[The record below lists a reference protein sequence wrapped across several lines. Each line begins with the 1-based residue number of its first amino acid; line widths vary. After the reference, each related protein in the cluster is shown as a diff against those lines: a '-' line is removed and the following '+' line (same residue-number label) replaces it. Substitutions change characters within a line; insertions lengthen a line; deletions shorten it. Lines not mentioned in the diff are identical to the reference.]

1 MLARQLLIEMPAIGR
16 LFVINRYRSISIHI
30 EITNQRATTWAAIK
44 TFHHVLQKDKQWY
57 GGMEPKPHAVS
68 KGAG

>member
-1 MLARQLLIEMPAIGR
+1 L
-16 LFVINRYRSISIHI
+16 
-30 EITNQRATTWAAIK
+30 AAIK
-44 TFHHVLQKDKQWY
+44 TFHHVLEKGKQWY